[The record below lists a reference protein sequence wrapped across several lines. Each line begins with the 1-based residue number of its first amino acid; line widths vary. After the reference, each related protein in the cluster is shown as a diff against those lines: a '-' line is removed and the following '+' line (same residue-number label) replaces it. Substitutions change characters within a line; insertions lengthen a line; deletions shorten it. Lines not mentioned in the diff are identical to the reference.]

1 MQKKYLTGKRVLVF
15 GTGISGV
22 GAAKLL
28 ERVQAEVILYDG
40 NEKLCKEEIRKKLP
54 KDSKCEIVLGK
65 LSKELLDNL
74 DLAVMSPGVP
84 LDIPAVEQIKAADIP
99 VWGEIEL
106 AYQMSRGT
114 VLAITGTNGKTTTT
128 ALLGEIMKAYADS
141 VFVVGNIGKPY
152 TDAALSMTEDSY
164 TVAEISSFQLETIDT
179 FAPKVSAILNIT
191 EDHLNRH
198 HTMEEYIRVKEM
210 ITKNQTKNEY
220 CILNYEDEVLRE
232 FGEKCPAKV
241 VFFSSE
247 RKLEKGAFLED
258 DAIYLKTETE
268 TFEIVKTEEL
278 KILGKHNYENVM
290 AASAMAYYA
299 GVPVE
304 IIHKAVTQFRAVA
317 HRIEFVDE
325 IDGIAYYNDSKGTNP
340 DAAIK
345 GIQAMNRPTLLIGGG
360 YDKESSYEEW
370 IQSFDGKVKYLVLIG
385 QTREKIQEAAHKCGF
400 MNTILAEN
408 LEEAVSICTQ
418 KAAKGDAVLLSPA
431 CASWG
436 QFDNYEQRGDKFK
449 EYVYALKKA

>member
-1 MQKKYLTGKRVLVF
+1 MAEKKVLVF
-15 GTGISGV
+15 GTGISGI

-28 ERVQAEVILYDG
+28 EKVQAEVILYDG

-54 KDSKCEIVLGK
+54 NDSKCEIVLGA
-65 LSKELLDNL
+65 LSKELLESL
-74 DLAVMSPGVP
+74 YLVVMSPGVP
-84 LDIPAVEQIKAADIP
+84 LDIPAVEQIKAAGIP
-99 VWGEIEL
+99 IWGEIEL
-106 AYQMSRGT
+106 AYQMSEGM

-128 ALLGEIMKAYADS
+128 ALLGEIMKAYAES
-141 VFVVGNIGKPY
+141 VFVVGNIGNPY

-198 HTMEEYIRVKEM
+198 HTMEEYIRVKEL
-210 ITKNQTKNEY
+210 ITKNQTKEDY

-232 FGEKCPAKV
+232 FGEKCPAKT

-247 RKLEKGAFLED
+247 RKLEKGVFLD
-258 DAIYLKTETE
+258 GDVICLKTDKE

-299 GVPVE
+299 GVPMEV
-304 IIHKAVTQFRAVA
+304 IHKAVTQFRAVA
-317 HRIEFVDE
+317 HRIEFVEE

-400 MNTILAEN
+400 MNTILADN
-408 LEEAVSICTQ
+408 LEEAVSICTE
-418 KAAKGDAVLLSPA
+418 KAEKGDAVLLSPA